1 MTCRRFPLAVF
12 KALLTLAVGLL
23 AAPRSVDARMAANEL
38 FSDNAVLQQGIKL
51 PVWGTADNG
60 EKITVSIAGQTVE
73 TTATGGHWRVELAP
87 LKAGGPYTL
96 SINGPNDKIEARN
109 VLVGEVWVAG
119 GQSNMEMN
127 VKSAANAAT
136 EIAGAANPKIHLIT
150 IARRQGATAPET
162 GVKGK
167 WVDCDPKTVGD
178 FSAVAYFFGR
188 ALQKQLDV
196 PVGLINCN
204 LGGTTAERWMSKEA
218 FDAEP
223 ALKDMP
229 RTQKGKGDF
238 DLYNAMLH
246 PLIPYGIRGAIWY
259 QGESNAGLAW
269 DYRTLFPAMIK
280 NWRDDWKQG
289 DFPFLFVQLAP
300 YMKISDQP
308 QDSNWAEL
316 REAQLLTTVKSPN
329 AAMAVITD
337 VGDEKDIHPKRKQ
350 PVGERLALAARALAY
365 GEKIEYVGPTYESL
379 TISGPEAILH
389 FKHVGSGLVAKGEQ
403 LTGFTIAG
411 EDKTFHN
418 AEAKIAGDTVVVSS
432 PEVATPVAVRFGWA
446 NYPVVNLWNKEGL
459 PASPF
464 RTDDFPGQ
472 TKPKGR

>member
-1 MTCRRFPLAVF
+1 MTCRRFPVADCVAFLIVAA
-12 KALLTLAVGLL
+12 ALF
-23 AAPRSVDARMAANEL
+23 AAPRAADARMSANGL
-38 FSDNAVLQQGIKL
+38 FSDNAVLQQGIKV
-51 PVWGTADNG
+51 PVWGTADDG

-73 TTATGGHWRVELAP
+73 TTATGGRWQVELAP

-96 SINGPNDKIEARN
+96 AIDGPNDKIEARN
-109 VLVGEVWVAG
+109 VLVGEVWIAG
-119 GQSNMEMN
+119 GQSNMEMKVN
-127 VKSAANAAT
+127 NSANAAA
-136 EIAGAANPKIHLIT
+136 EIAASANPKIHLIT
-150 IARRQGATAPET
+150 IPHHQKATKPAT
-162 GVKGK
+162 NVQGK
-167 WVDCDPKTVGD
+167 WVECDPKSVGD

-204 LGGTTAERWMSKEA
+204 VGGTTAERWMSKVA

-229 RTQKGKGDF
+229 RTQKDKGDF
-238 DLYNAMLH
+238 DLYNGMLH

-259 QGESNAGLAW
+259 QGESNAGQAW
-269 DYRTLFPAMIK
+269 DYRTLFPTMIK
-280 NWRDDWKQG
+280 CWRDDWKQG

-300 YMKISDQP
+300 YMKISNQP

-316 REAQLLTTVKSPN
+316 REAQLLTTMRSPN
-329 AAMAVITD
+329 TAMAVITD

-350 PVGERLALAARALAY
+350 AVGERLALAARALAY
-365 GEKIEYVGPTYESL
+365 GGKVEYVGPTYESL

-411 EDKTFHN
+411 DDKTFHN

-432 PEVATPVAVRFGWA
+432 SDVAKPVAVRFGWA

-464 RTDDFPGQ
+464 RTDDFPAM